1 MKFKTVAGID
11 VHKRVLAVVVRLMR
25 DGKVVYEQRKYGTT
39 VSQIQILGEWLQQHQ
54 VEEVAMEST
63 AQYWRPV
70 WYWLEEK
77 FSLHLCH
84 PLQTRAPKGRKSDYR
99 DAKRLADRWAA
110 GELEDSFVPGKEQRM
125 WRGLTR
131 ARVQMKKMLGV
142 LRNHVECILERDSI
156 KITSVVSDAFGAS
169 GWAILKKLVA
179 GETSVQV
186 LVAEARGKL
195 RQKEA
200 QLQEALAGRLE
211 AGNQL
216 LLRQSLEQVEM
227 IWKQIDEINKELA
240 KAMKDFTAVL
250 VRLSKV
256 PGVDMYAA
264 QELLAEIGPKA
275 AMFPSADQF
284 ASWVGLCPGSQ
295 ESAGVN
301 YSSRSA
307 KGNRYLRRL
316 LCQIAWGAIHTKNT
330 VFAGLFARLKP
341 RIEGKGAAWAVAHH
355 VAKVIWVLL
364 HREVEYIEKGNG
376 VNPQNLARKF
386 RRIVKELARHG
397 IDPRNLLPPP
407 TSTPTPL
414 VAALA

>member
-1 MKFKTVAGID
+1 MEFKTVAGID
-11 VHKRVLAVVVRLMR
+11 VHKRMLAVVVRLMR

-39 VSQIQILGEWLQQHQ
+39 VSQIQILGSWLQELQ
-54 VEEVAMEST
+54 VKEVAMEST

-110 GELEDSFVPGKEQRM
+110 GDLEDSFVPDKEQRM

-131 ARVQMKKMLGV
+131 ARVQLKRMIVV
-142 LRNHVECILERDSI
+142 LRNQVECILERDSI

-169 GWAILKKLVA
+169 GWAILEKLAA
-179 GETSVQV
+179 GETKMEV
-186 LVAEARGKL
+186 LVAEARGTL
-195 RQKEA
+195 RKKEA
-200 QLQEALAGRLE
+200 QLQEALAGKLDSSNR
-211 AGNQL
+211 L
-216 LLRQSLEQVEM
+216 LLSQHLEQVKM
-227 IWKQIDEINKELA
+227 IRDHVSEINQELA
-240 KAMKDFTAVL
+240 RVMKDFIPVL
-250 VRLSKV
+250 VRLGKV
-256 PGVDMYAA
+256 PGVDIYAA

-301 YSSRSA
+301 YSCRSP

-316 LCQIAWGAIHTKNT
+316 LCQIAWAAIHPKNT
-330 VFAGLFARLKP
+330 VFAGIFARLKP

-355 VAKVIWVLL
+355 MGRVIWVLL
-364 HREVEYIEKGNG
+364 HNEVEYIEKGTG

-386 RRIVKELARHG
+386 RRIVRELARHG
-397 IDPRNLLPPP
+397 IDPRNLLAP
-407 TSTPTPL
+407 TPNPTPL
-414 VAALA
+414 GAVVA